1 MAKISDLLTI
11 DYSIFAFPSGLA
23 LGAAVVAL
31 LYVVE
36 RRWGRCK
43 AVERARS
50 PHAACL
56 LLGLTAAYVVAGGL
70 LPALADFSS
79 SWPFVTLLS
88 ALEMHLAL
96 VIIHRLRSFHFR
108 RDLAFILVHAG
119 LWLALFS
126 GMAGAADTARLHALL
141 AVGEDVTTAYDENG
155 CELPLRHTMR
165 LQRFAIERNP
175 ANNTVVQF
183 RAWLLVDDEPCELA
197 VNSPHSVGL
206 GEDIYLMSYHL
217 NSSGTDVKDCVIQV
231 VHEPWK
237 YVTLLGIVM
246 LLLGVVWTVKTIKVE
261 GKV

>member
-108 RDLAFILVHAG
+108 RDFAFILVHAG

-126 GMAGAADTARLHALL
+126 GMAGAADTRKTDIFVTMQPAGRSPRLLSF
-141 AVGEDVTTAYDENG
+141 DID
-155 CELPLRHTMR
+155 
-165 LQRFAIERNP
+165 RNP
-175 ANNTVVQF
+175 ADGSPIQYSATVVMDGDTIG
-183 RAWLLVDDEPCELA
+183 VA
-197 VNSPHSVGL
+197 VNSPYSASIAD
-206 GEDIYLMSYHL
+206 DIYLVDFD
-217 NSSGTDVKDCVIQV
+217 TDMATGEVTYCVLQN
-231 VHEPWK
+231 VHQPWK
-237 YVTLLGIVM
+237 YPLLAGIVM
-246 LLLGVVWTVKTIKVE
+246 LLTGTLALTLRKRKE
-261 GKV
+261 AER

>member
-56 LLGLTAAYVVAGGL
+56 LLGLAAAYVVAGGL

-126 GMAGAADTARLHALL
+126 GMAGAADTRKTDIFVTVQPAGRSPRLLSF
-141 AVGEDVTTAYDENG
+141 DID
-155 CELPLRHTMR
+155 
-165 LQRFAIERNP
+165 RNP
-175 ANNTVVQF
+175 ADGSPIQYSATVVMDGDTIG
-183 RAWLLVDDEPCELA
+183 VA
-197 VNSPHSVGL
+197 VNSPYSASIAD
-206 GEDIYLMSYHL
+206 DIYLVDFD
-217 NSSGTDVKDCVIQV
+217 TDMATGEVTYCVLQN
-231 VHEPWK
+231 VHQPWK
-237 YVTLLGIVM
+237 YPLLAGIVM
-246 LLLGVVWTVKTIKVE
+246 LLTGTLALTLRKRKE
-261 GKV
+261 AER

>member
-126 GMAGAADTARLHALL
+126 GMAGAADTRKTDIFVTVQPAGRSPRLLSF
-141 AVGEDVTTAYDENG
+141 DID
-155 CELPLRHTMR
+155 
-165 LQRFAIERNP
+165 RNP
-175 ANNTVVQF
+175 ADGSPIQYSATVVMDGDTIG
-183 RAWLLVDDEPCELA
+183 VA
-197 VNSPHSVGL
+197 VNSPYSASIAD
-206 GEDIYLMSYHL
+206 DIYLVDFD
-217 NSSGTDVKDCVIQV
+217 TDMATGEVTYCVLQN
-231 VHEPWK
+231 VHQPWK
-237 YVTLLGIVM
+237 YPLLAGIVM
-246 LLLGVVWTVKTIKVE
+246 LLTGTLALTIRKRKE
-261 GKV
+261 AER

>member
-126 GMAGAADTARLHALL
+126 GMAGAADTRETDIFVTVQPAGRSPRLLSF
-141 AVGEDVTTAYDENG
+141 DID
-155 CELPLRHTMR
+155 
-165 LQRFAIERNP
+165 RNP
-175 ANNTVVQF
+175 ADGSPIQYSATVVMDGDTIG
-183 RAWLLVDDEPCELA
+183 VA
-197 VNSPHSVGL
+197 VNSPYSASIAD
-206 GEDIYLMSYHL
+206 DIYLVDFD
-217 NSSGTDVKDCVIQV
+217 TDMATGEVTYCVLQN
-231 VHEPWK
+231 VHQPWK
-237 YVTLLGIVM
+237 YPLLAGIVM
-246 LLLGVVWTVKTIKVE
+246 LLTGTLALTLRKRKE
-261 GKV
+261 AER

>member
-70 LPALADFSS
+70 LSALADFSS

-126 GMAGAADTARLHALL
+126 GMAGAADTRKTDIFVTMQPAGRSPRLLSF
-141 AVGEDVTTAYDENG
+141 DID
-155 CELPLRHTMR
+155 
-165 LQRFAIERNP
+165 RNP
-175 ANNTVVQF
+175 ADGSPIQYSATVVMDGDTIG
-183 RAWLLVDDEPCELA
+183 VA
-197 VNSPHSVGL
+197 VNSPYSASIAD
-206 GEDIYLMSYHL
+206 DIYLVDFE
-217 NSSGTDVKDCVIQV
+217 TDMATGEVTYCVLQN
-231 VHEPWK
+231 VHQPWK
-237 YVTLLGIVM
+237 YPLLAGIVM
-246 LLLGVVWTVKTIKVE
+246 LLTGTLALTLRKRKE
-261 GKV
+261 AER

>member
-50 PHAACL
+50 PHAACM
-56 LLGLTAAYVVAGGL
+56 LLGLTAAYVVAGG
-70 LPALADFSS
+70 LADFSS

-126 GMAGAADTARLHALL
+126 GMAGAADTRKTDIFVTVQPAGRSPRLLSF
-141 AVGEDVTTAYDENG
+141 DID
-155 CELPLRHTMR
+155 
-165 LQRFAIERNP
+165 RNP
-175 ANNTVVQF
+175 ADGSPIQYSATVVMDCDTIG
-183 RAWLLVDDEPCELA
+183 VA
-197 VNSPHSVGL
+197 VNSPYSASIAD
-206 GEDIYLMSYHL
+206 DIYLVDFD
-217 NSSGTDVKDCVIQV
+217 TDMATGEVTYCVLQN
-231 VHEPWK
+231 VHQPWK
-237 YVTLLGIVM
+237 YPLLAGIVM
-246 LLLGVVWTVKTIKVE
+246 LLTGTLALTLRKRKE
-261 GKV
+261 AER

>member
-50 PHAACL
+50 PHAACM

-126 GMAGAADTARLHALL
+126 GMAGAADTRKTDIFATVQPAGRSPRLLSF
-141 AVGEDVTTAYDENG
+141 DID
-155 CELPLRHTMR
+155 
-165 LQRFAIERNP
+165 RNP
-175 ANNTVVQF
+175 ADGSPIQYSATVVMDGDTIG
-183 RAWLLVDDEPCELA
+183 VA
-197 VNSPHSVGL
+197 VNSPYSASIAD
-206 GEDIYLMSYHL
+206 DIYLVDFD
-217 NSSGTDVKDCVIQV
+217 TDMATGEVTYCVLQN
-231 VHEPWK
+231 VHQPWK
-237 YVTLLGIVM
+237 YPLLAGIVM
-246 LLLGVVWTVKTIKVE
+246 LLTGTLALTLRKRKE
-261 GKV
+261 AER

>member
-50 PHAACL
+50 PHAACM

-126 GMAGAADTARLHALL
+126 GMAGAADTRKTDIFVTVQPAGRSPRLLSF
-141 AVGEDVTTAYDENG
+141 DID
-155 CELPLRHTMR
+155 
-165 LQRFAIERNP
+165 RNP
-175 ANNTVVQF
+175 ADGSPIQYSATVVM
-183 RAWLLVDDEPCELA
+183 DGDTIGIA
-197 VNSPHSVGL
+197 VNSPYSASIAD
-206 GEDIYLMSYHL
+206 DIYLVDFD
-217 NSSGTDVKDCVIQV
+217 TDMATGEVTYCVLQN
-231 VHEPWK
+231 VHQPWK
-237 YVTLLGIVM
+237 YPLLAGIVM
-246 LLLGVVWTVKTIKVE
+246 LLTGTLALTLRKRKE
-261 GKV
+261 AER

>member
-43 AVERARS
+43 AAERARS

-126 GMAGAADTARLHALL
+126 GMAGAADTRKTDIFVTVQPAGRSPRLLSF
-141 AVGEDVTTAYDENG
+141 DID
-155 CELPLRHTMR
+155 
-165 LQRFAIERNP
+165 RNP
-175 ANNTVVQF
+175 ADGSPIQYSATVVMDGDTIG
-183 RAWLLVDDEPCELA
+183 VA
-197 VNSPHSVGL
+197 VNSPYSASIAD
-206 GEDIYLMSYHL
+206 DIYLVDFD
-217 NSSGTDVKDCVIQV
+217 TDMATGEVTYCVLQN
-231 VHEPWK
+231 VHQPWK
-237 YVTLLGIVM
+237 YPLLAGIVM
-246 LLLGVVWTVKTIKVE
+246 LLTGTLALTLRKRKE
-261 GKV
+261 AER

>member
-50 PHAACL
+50 PHAACM

-126 GMAGAADTARLHALL
+126 GMAGAADTRKTDIFVTVQPAGRSPRLLSF
-141 AVGEDVTTAYDENG
+141 DID
-155 CELPLRHTMR
+155 
-165 LQRFAIERNP
+165 RNP
-175 ANNTVVQF
+175 ADGSPIQYSATVVMDGDTIG
-183 RAWLLVDDEPCELA
+183 VA
-197 VNSPHSVGL
+197 VNSPYSASIAD
-206 GEDIYLMSYHL
+206 DIYLVDFD
-217 NSSGTDVKDCVIQV
+217 TDMPTGEVTYCVLQN
-231 VHEPWK
+231 VHQPWK
-237 YVTLLGIVM
+237 YPLLAGIVM
-246 LLLGVVWTVKTIKVE
+246 LLTGILALTLRKRKE
-261 GKV
+261 AER

>member
-50 PHAACL
+50 PHAACML
-56 LLGLTAAYVVAGGL
+56 LDLTAAYVVAGGL

-126 GMAGAADTARLHALL
+126 GMAGAADTRKTDIFVTVQPAGRSPRLLSF
-141 AVGEDVTTAYDENG
+141 DID
-155 CELPLRHTMR
+155 
-165 LQRFAIERNP
+165 RNP
-175 ANNTVVQF
+175 ADGSPIQYSATVVMDGDTIG
-183 RAWLLVDDEPCELA
+183 VA
-197 VNSPHSVGL
+197 VNSPYSASIAD
-206 GEDIYLMSYHL
+206 DIYLVDFD
-217 NSSGTDVKDCVIQV
+217 TDMATGEVTYCVLQN
-231 VHEPWK
+231 VHQPWK
-237 YVTLLGIVM
+237 YPLLAGIVM
-246 LLLGVVWTVKTIKVE
+246 LLTGTLALTLRKRKE
-261 GKV
+261 AER

>member
-119 LWLALFS
+119 LWLALLS
-126 GMAGAADTARLHALL
+126 GMAGAADTRKTDIFVTMQPAGRSPRLLSF
-141 AVGEDVTTAYDENG
+141 DID
-155 CELPLRHTMR
+155 
-165 LQRFAIERNP
+165 RNP
-175 ANNTVVQF
+175 ADGSPIQYSATVVMDGDTIG
-183 RAWLLVDDEPCELA
+183 VA
-197 VNSPHSVGL
+197 VNSPYSASIAD
-206 GEDIYLMSYHL
+206 DIYLVDFD
-217 NSSGTDVKDCVIQV
+217 TDMATGEVTYCVLQN
-231 VHEPWK
+231 VHQPWK
-237 YVTLLGIVM
+237 YPLLAGIVM
-246 LLLGVVWTVKTIKVE
+246 LLTGTLALTLRKRKE
-261 GKV
+261 AER

>member
-11 DYSIFAFPSGLA
+11 DYSIVAFPSGLA

-126 GMAGAADTARLHALL
+126 GMAGAADTRKTDIFVTMQPAGRSPRLLSF
-141 AVGEDVTTAYDENG
+141 DID
-155 CELPLRHTMR
+155 
-165 LQRFAIERNP
+165 RNP
-175 ANNTVVQF
+175 ADGSPIQYSATVVMDGDTIG
-183 RAWLLVDDEPCELA
+183 VA
-197 VNSPHSVGL
+197 VNSPYSASIAD
-206 GEDIYLMSYHL
+206 DIYLVDFD
-217 NSSGTDVKDCVIQV
+217 TDMATGEVTYCVLQN
-231 VHEPWK
+231 VHQPWK
-237 YVTLLGIVM
+237 YPLLAGIVM
-246 LLLGVVWTVKTIKVE
+246 LLTGTLALTLRKRKE
-261 GKV
+261 AER

>member
-36 RRWGRCK
+36 CRWGRCK

-126 GMAGAADTARLHALL
+126 GMAGAADTRKTDIFVTMQPAGRSPRLLSF
-141 AVGEDVTTAYDENG
+141 DID
-155 CELPLRHTMR
+155 
-165 LQRFAIERNP
+165 RNP
-175 ANNTVVQF
+175 ADGSPIQYSTTVVMDGDTIG
-183 RAWLLVDDEPCELA
+183 VA
-197 VNSPHSVGL
+197 VNSPYSASIA
-206 GEDIYLMSYHL
+206 DYIYLVDFD
-217 NSSGTDVKDCVIQV
+217 TDMATGEVTYCVLQN
-231 VHEPWK
+231 VHQPWK
-237 YVTLLGIVM
+237 YPLLAGIVM
-246 LLLGVVWTVKTIKVE
+246 LLTGTLALTLRKRKE
-261 GKV
+261 AER

>member
-126 GMAGAADTARLHALL
+126 GMAGAADTRKTDIFVTVQPAGRSPRLLSF
-141 AVGEDVTTAYDENG
+141 DID
-155 CELPLRHTMR
+155 
-165 LQRFAIERNP
+165 RNP
-175 ANNTVVQF
+175 ADGSPIQYSATVVM
-183 RAWLLVDDEPCELA
+183 DGDTIGIA
-197 VNSPHSVGL
+197 VNSPYSASIAD
-206 GEDIYLMSYHL
+206 DIYLVDFD
-217 NSSGTDVKDCVIQV
+217 TDMATGEVTYCVLQN
-231 VHEPWK
+231 VHQPWK
-237 YVTLLGIVM
+237 YPLLAGIVM
-246 LLLGVVWTVKTIKVE
+246 LLTGTLALTLRKRKE
-261 GKV
+261 AER

>member
-126 GMAGAADTARLHALL
+126 GMAGAADTRKTDIFVTVQPAGRSPRLLSF
-141 AVGEDVTTAYDENG
+141 DID
-155 CELPLRHTMR
+155 
-165 LQRFAIERNP
+165 RNP
-175 ANNTVVQF
+175 ADGSPIQYSATVVMDGDTIG
-183 RAWLLVDDEPCELA
+183 VA
-197 VNSPHSVGL
+197 VNSPYSSSIAD
-206 GEDIYLMSYHL
+206 DIYLVDFD
-217 NSSGTDVKDCVIQV
+217 TDMATGEVTYCVLQN
-231 VHEPWK
+231 VHQPWK
-237 YVTLLGIVM
+237 YPLLAGIVM
-246 LLLGVVWTVKTIKVE
+246 LLTGTLALTLRKRKE
-261 GKV
+261 AER

>member
-43 AVERARS
+43 AAERARS

-126 GMAGAADTARLHALL
+126 GMAGAADTRKTDIFVTMQPAGRSPRLLSF
-141 AVGEDVTTAYDENG
+141 DID
-155 CELPLRHTMR
+155 
-165 LQRFAIERNP
+165 RNP
-175 ANNTVVQF
+175 ADGSPIQYSATVVMDGDTIG
-183 RAWLLVDDEPCELA
+183 VA
-197 VNSPHSVGL
+197 VNSPYSASIAD
-206 GEDIYLMSYHL
+206 DIYLVDFD
-217 NSSGTDVKDCVIQV
+217 TDMATGEVTYCVLQN
-231 VHEPWK
+231 VHQPWK
-237 YVTLLGIVM
+237 YPLLAGIVM
-246 LLLGVVWTVKTIKVE
+246 LLTGTLALTLRKRKE
-261 GKV
+261 AER

>member
-50 PHAACL
+50 PHAASL
-56 LLGLTAAYVVAGGL
+56 LLGLIAAYVVAGGL

-126 GMAGAADTARLHALL
+126 GMAGAADTRKTDIFVTVQPAGRSPRLLSF
-141 AVGEDVTTAYDENG
+141 DID
-155 CELPLRHTMR
+155 
-165 LQRFAIERNP
+165 RNP
-175 ANNTVVQF
+175 ADGSPIQYSATVVMDGDTIG
-183 RAWLLVDDEPCELA
+183 VA
-197 VNSPHSVGL
+197 VNSPYSASIAD
-206 GEDIYLMSYHL
+206 DIYLVDFD
-217 NSSGTDVKDCVIQV
+217 TDMATGEVTYCVLQN
-231 VHEPWK
+231 VHQPWK
-237 YVTLLGIVM
+237 YPLLAGIVM
-246 LLLGVVWTVKTIKVE
+246 LLTGTLALTLRKRKE
-261 GKV
+261 AER

>member
-11 DYSIFAFPSGLA
+11 DYSIVAFPSGLA

-126 GMAGAADTARLHALL
+126 GMAGAADTRKTDIFVTMQPAGRSPRLLSF
-141 AVGEDVTTAYDENG
+141 DID
-155 CELPLRHTMR
+155 
-165 LQRFAIERNP
+165 RNP
-175 ANNTVVQF
+175 ADGSPIQYSATVVMDGDTIG
-183 RAWLLVDDEPCELA
+183 VA
-197 VNSPHSVGL
+197 VNSPYSASIAD
-206 GEDIYLMSYHL
+206 DIYLVDFD
-217 NSSGTDVKDCVIQV
+217 TDIATGEVTYCVLQN
-231 VHEPWK
+231 VHQPWK
-237 YVTLLGIVM
+237 YPLLAGIVM
-246 LLLGVVWTVKTIKVE
+246 LLTGTLALTLRKRKE
-261 GKV
+261 AER

>member
-119 LWLALFS
+119 LWLALLS
-126 GMAGAADTARLHALL
+126 GMAGAADTRKTDIFVTMQPAGRSPRLLSF
-141 AVGEDVTTAYDENG
+141 DID
-155 CELPLRHTMR
+155 
-165 LQRFAIERNP
+165 RNP
-175 ANNTVVQF
+175 ADGSPIQYSATVVM
-183 RAWLLVDDEPCELA
+183 DGDTIGIA
-197 VNSPHSVGL
+197 VNSPYSASIAD
-206 GEDIYLMSYHL
+206 DIYLVDFD
-217 NSSGTDVKDCVIQV
+217 TDMATGEVIYCVLQN
-231 VHEPWK
+231 VHQPWK
-237 YVTLLGIVM
+237 YPLLAGIVM
-246 LLLGVVWTVKTIKVE
+246 LLTGTLALTLRKRKE
-261 GKV
+261 AER

>member
-1 MAKISDLLTI
+1 MTKISDLLTI

-88 ALEMHLAL
+88 ALEMHLVL

-126 GMAGAADTARLHALL
+126 GMAGAADTRKTDIFVTVQPAGRSPRLLSF
-141 AVGEDVTTAYDENG
+141 DID
-155 CELPLRHTMR
+155 
-165 LQRFAIERNP
+165 RNP
-175 ANNTVVQF
+175 ADGSPIQYSATVVMDGDTIG
-183 RAWLLVDDEPCELA
+183 VA
-197 VNSPHSVGL
+197 VNSPYSASIAD
-206 GEDIYLMSYHL
+206 DIYLVDFD
-217 NSSGTDVKDCVIQV
+217 TDMATGEVTYCVLQN
-231 VHEPWK
+231 VHQPWK
-237 YVTLLGIVM
+237 YPLLAGIVM
-246 LLLGVVWTVKTIKVE
+246 LLTGTLALTLRKRKE
-261 GKV
+261 AER

>member
-50 PHAACL
+50 PHAACM

-119 LWLALFS
+119 LWLALLS
-126 GMAGAADTARLHALL
+126 GMAGAADTRKTDIFVTVQPAGRSPRLLSF
-141 AVGEDVTTAYDENG
+141 DID
-155 CELPLRHTMR
+155 
-165 LQRFAIERNP
+165 RNP
-175 ANNTVVQF
+175 ADGSPIQYSATVVMDGDTIG
-183 RAWLLVDDEPCELA
+183 VA
-197 VNSPHSVGL
+197 VNSPYSASIAD
-206 GEDIYLMSYHL
+206 DIYLVDFD
-217 NSSGTDVKDCVIQV
+217 TDMATGEVTYCVLQN
-231 VHEPWK
+231 VHQPWK
-237 YVTLLGIVM
+237 YPLLAGIVM
-246 LLLGVVWTVKTIKVE
+246 LLTGTLALTLRKRKE
-261 GKV
+261 AER

>member
-11 DYSIFAFPSGLA
+11 DYSIFGFPSGLA

-126 GMAGAADTARLHALL
+126 GMAGAADTRKTDIFVTVQPAGRSPRLLSF
-141 AVGEDVTTAYDENG
+141 DID
-155 CELPLRHTMR
+155 
-165 LQRFAIERNP
+165 RNP
-175 ANNTVVQF
+175 ADGSPIQYSATVVMDGDTIG
-183 RAWLLVDDEPCELA
+183 VA
-197 VNSPHSVGL
+197 VNSPYSASIAD
-206 GEDIYLMSYHL
+206 DIYLVDFD
-217 NSSGTDVKDCVIQV
+217 TDMATGEVTYCVLQN
-231 VHEPWK
+231 VHQPWK
-237 YVTLLGIVM
+237 YPLLAGIVM
-246 LLLGVVWTVKTIKVE
+246 LLTGTLALTLRKRKE
-261 GKV
+261 AER

>member
-31 LYVVE
+31 LYGVE

-50 PHAACL
+50 PHAACM

-126 GMAGAADTARLHALL
+126 GMAGAADTRKTDIFVTVQPAGRSPRLLSF
-141 AVGEDVTTAYDENG
+141 DID
-155 CELPLRHTMR
+155 
-165 LQRFAIERNP
+165 RNP
-175 ANNTVVQF
+175 ADGSPIQYSATVVMDGDTIG
-183 RAWLLVDDEPCELA
+183 VA
-197 VNSPHSVGL
+197 VNSPYSASIAD
-206 GEDIYLMSYHL
+206 DIYLVDFD
-217 NSSGTDVKDCVIQV
+217 TDMATGEVTYCVLQN
-231 VHEPWK
+231 VHQPWK
-237 YVTLLGIVM
+237 YPLLAGIVM
-246 LLLGVVWTVKTIKVE
+246 LLTGTLALTLRKRKE
-261 GKV
+261 AER

>member
-23 LGAAVVAL
+23 LGVAVVAL

-119 LWLALFS
+119 LWFALFS
-126 GMAGAADTARLHALL
+126 GMAGAADTRKTDIFVTVQPAGRSPRLLSF
-141 AVGEDVTTAYDENG
+141 DID
-155 CELPLRHTMR
+155 
-165 LQRFAIERNP
+165 RNP
-175 ANNTVVQF
+175 ADGSPIQYSATVVMDGDTIG
-183 RAWLLVDDEPCELA
+183 VA
-197 VNSPHSVGL
+197 VNSPYSASIAD
-206 GEDIYLMSYHL
+206 DIYLVDFD
-217 NSSGTDVKDCVIQV
+217 TDMATGEVTYCVLQN
-231 VHEPWK
+231 VHQPWK
-237 YVTLLGIVM
+237 YPLLAGIVM
-246 LLLGVVWTVKTIKVE
+246 LLTGTLALTLRKRKE
-261 GKV
+261 AER

>member
-50 PHAACL
+50 QHAACM

-126 GMAGAADTARLHALL
+126 GMAGAADTRKTDIFVTVQPAGRSPRLLSF
-141 AVGEDVTTAYDENG
+141 DID
-155 CELPLRHTMR
+155 
-165 LQRFAIERNP
+165 RNP
-175 ANNTVVQF
+175 ADGSPIQYSATVVMDGDTIG
-183 RAWLLVDDEPCELA
+183 VA
-197 VNSPHSVGL
+197 VNSPYSASIAD
-206 GEDIYLMSYHL
+206 DIYLVDFD
-217 NSSGTDVKDCVIQV
+217 TDMATGEVTYCVLQN
-231 VHEPWK
+231 VHQPWK
-237 YVTLLGIVM
+237 YPLLAGIVM
-246 LLLGVVWTVKTIKVE
+246 LLTGTLALTLRKRKE
-261 GKV
+261 AER

>member
-126 GMAGAADTARLHALL
+126 GMAGAADTRKPDIFVTVQPAGRSPRLLSF
-141 AVGEDVTTAYDENG
+141 DID
-155 CELPLRHTMR
+155 
-165 LQRFAIERNP
+165 RNP
-175 ANNTVVQF
+175 ADGSPIQYSATVVMDGDTIG
-183 RAWLLVDDEPCELA
+183 VA
-197 VNSPHSVGL
+197 VNSPYSASIAD
-206 GEDIYLMSYHL
+206 DIYLVDFD
-217 NSSGTDVKDCVIQV
+217 TDMATGEVTYCVLQN
-231 VHEPWK
+231 VHQPWK
-237 YVTLLGIVM
+237 YPLLAGIVM
-246 LLLGVVWTVKTIKVE
+246 LLTGTLALTLRKRKE
-261 GKV
+261 AER

>member
-88 ALEMHLAL
+88 ALEMHLVL

-126 GMAGAADTARLHALL
+126 GMAGAADTRKTDIFVTVQPAGRSPRLLSF
-141 AVGEDVTTAYDENG
+141 DID
-155 CELPLRHTMR
+155 
-165 LQRFAIERNP
+165 RNP
-175 ANNTVVQF
+175 ADGSPIQYSATVVMDGDTIG
-183 RAWLLVDDEPCELA
+183 VA
-197 VNSPHSVGL
+197 VNSPYSASIAD
-206 GEDIYLMSYHL
+206 DIYLVDFD
-217 NSSGTDVKDCVIQV
+217 TDMATGEVTYCVLQN
-231 VHEPWK
+231 VHQPWK
-237 YVTLLGIVM
+237 YPLLAGIVM
-246 LLLGVVWTVKTIKVE
+246 LLTGTLALTLRKRKE
-261 GKV
+261 AER

>member
-1 MAKISDLLTI
+1 MAKISDQLTI

-119 LWLALFS
+119 LWFALFS
-126 GMAGAADTARLHALL
+126 GMAGAADTRKTDIFVTVQPAGRSPRLLSF
-141 AVGEDVTTAYDENG
+141 DID
-155 CELPLRHTMR
+155 
-165 LQRFAIERNP
+165 RNP
-175 ANNTVVQF
+175 ADGSPIQYSATVVMDGDTIG
-183 RAWLLVDDEPCELA
+183 VA
-197 VNSPHSVGL
+197 VNSPYSASIAD
-206 GEDIYLMSYHL
+206 DIYLVDFD
-217 NSSGTDVKDCVIQV
+217 TDMATGEVTYCVLQN
-231 VHEPWK
+231 VHQPWK
-237 YVTLLGIVM
+237 YPLLAGIVM
-246 LLLGVVWTVKTIKVE
+246 LLTGTLALTLRKRKE
-261 GKV
+261 AER

>member
-126 GMAGAADTARLHALL
+126 GMAGAADTRKTDIFVTVQPAGRSPRLLSFNI
-141 AVGEDVTTAYDENG
+141 D
-155 CELPLRHTMR
+155 
-165 LQRFAIERNP
+165 RNP
-175 ANNTVVQF
+175 ADGSPIQYSATVVMGGDTIG
-183 RAWLLVDDEPCELA
+183 VA
-197 VNSPHSVGL
+197 VNSPYSASIAD
-206 GEDIYLMSYHL
+206 DIYLVDFD
-217 NSSGTDVKDCVIQV
+217 TDMATGEVTYCVLQN
-231 VHEPWK
+231 VHQPWK
-237 YVTLLGIVM
+237 YPLLAGIVM
-246 LLLGVVWTVKTIKVE
+246 LLTGTLALTLRKRKE
-261 GKV
+261 AER

>member
-23 LGAAVVAL
+23 LGTAVVAL

-119 LWLALFS
+119 LWLALLS
-126 GMAGAADTARLHALL
+126 GMAGAADTRKTDIFVTMQPAGRSPRLLSF
-141 AVGEDVTTAYDENG
+141 DID
-155 CELPLRHTMR
+155 
-165 LQRFAIERNP
+165 RNP
-175 ANNTVVQF
+175 ADGSPIQYSATVVMDGDTIG
-183 RAWLLVDDEPCELA
+183 VA
-197 VNSPHSVGL
+197 VNSPYSASIAD
-206 GEDIYLMSYHL
+206 DIYLVDFD
-217 NSSGTDVKDCVIQV
+217 TDMATGEVTYCVLQN
-231 VHEPWK
+231 VHQPWK
-237 YVTLLGIVM
+237 YPLLAGIVM
-246 LLLGVVWTVKTIKVE
+246 LLTGTLALTLRKRKE
-261 GKV
+261 AER

>member
-50 PHAACL
+50 PHAACM

-126 GMAGAADTARLHALL
+126 GMAGAADTRKTDIFVTVQPAGRSPRLLSF
-141 AVGEDVTTAYDENG
+141 DID
-155 CELPLRHTMR
+155 
-165 LQRFAIERNP
+165 RNP
-175 ANNTVVQF
+175 ADGSPIQYSATVVMDGDTIG
-183 RAWLLVDDEPCELA
+183 VA
-197 VNSPHSVGL
+197 VNSPYSASIAD
-206 GEDIYLMSYHL
+206 DIYLVDFD
-217 NSSGTDVKDCVIQV
+217 TDMTTGEVTYCVLQN
-231 VHEPWK
+231 VHQPWK
-237 YVTLLGIVM
+237 YPLLAGIVM
-246 LLLGVVWTVKTIKVE
+246 LLTGTLALTLRKRKE
-261 GKV
+261 AER

>member
-50 PHAACL
+50 PHAAFL

-126 GMAGAADTARLHALL
+126 GMAGAADTRKTDIFVTVQPAGRSPRLLSF
-141 AVGEDVTTAYDENG
+141 DID
-155 CELPLRHTMR
+155 
-165 LQRFAIERNP
+165 RNP
-175 ANNTVVQF
+175 ADGSPIQYSATVVMDGDTIG
-183 RAWLLVDDEPCELA
+183 VA
-197 VNSPHSVGL
+197 VNSPYSASIAD
-206 GEDIYLMSYHL
+206 DIYLVDFD
-217 NSSGTDVKDCVIQV
+217 TDMATGEVTYCVLQN
-231 VHEPWK
+231 VHQPWK
-237 YVTLLGIVM
+237 YPLLAGIVM
-246 LLLGVVWTVKTIKVE
+246 LLTGTLALTLRKRKE
-261 GKV
+261 AER

>member
-50 PHAACL
+50 PHAACM

-108 RDLAFILVHAG
+108 RDFAFILVHAG

-126 GMAGAADTARLHALL
+126 GMAGAADTRKTDIFVTVQPAGRSPRLLSF
-141 AVGEDVTTAYDENG
+141 DID
-155 CELPLRHTMR
+155 
-165 LQRFAIERNP
+165 RNP
-175 ANNTVVQF
+175 ADGSPIQYSATVVMDGDTIG
-183 RAWLLVDDEPCELA
+183 VA
-197 VNSPHSVGL
+197 VNSPYSASIAD
-206 GEDIYLMSYHL
+206 DIYLVDFD
-217 NSSGTDVKDCVIQV
+217 TDMATGEVTYCVLQN
-231 VHEPWK
+231 VHQPWK
-237 YVTLLGIVM
+237 YPLLAGIVM
-246 LLLGVVWTVKTIKVE
+246 LLTGTLALTLRKRKE
-261 GKV
+261 AER

>member
-126 GMAGAADTARLHALL
+126 GMAGAADTRKTDIFVTMQPAGRSPRLLSF
-141 AVGEDVTTAYDENG
+141 DID
-155 CELPLRHTMR
+155 
-165 LQRFAIERNP
+165 RNP
-175 ANNTVVQF
+175 ADGSPIQYSATVVMDGDTIG
-183 RAWLLVDDEPCELA
+183 VA
-197 VNSPHSVGL
+197 VNSPYSASIAD
-206 GEDIYLMSYHL
+206 DIYLVDFD
-217 NSSGTDVKDCVIQV
+217 TDMATGEVTYCVLQN
-231 VHEPWK
+231 VHQPWK
-237 YVTLLGIVM
+237 YPLLAGIVM
-246 LLLGVVWTVKTIKVE
+246 LLTGTLALTLRKRKE
-261 GKV
+261 AER

>member
-56 LLGLTAAYVVAGGL
+56 ILGLTAAYVVAGGL

-126 GMAGAADTARLHALL
+126 GMAGAADTRKTDIFVTVQPAGRSPRLLSF
-141 AVGEDVTTAYDENG
+141 DID
-155 CELPLRHTMR
+155 
-165 LQRFAIERNP
+165 RNP
-175 ANNTVVQF
+175 ADGSPIQYSATVVMDGDTIG
-183 RAWLLVDDEPCELA
+183 VA
-197 VNSPHSVGL
+197 VNSPYSASIAD
-206 GEDIYLMSYHL
+206 DIYLVDFD
-217 NSSGTDVKDCVIQV
+217 TDMATGEVTYCVLQN
-231 VHEPWK
+231 VHQPWK
-237 YVTLLGIVM
+237 YPLLAGIVM
-246 LLLGVVWTVKTIKVE
+246 LLTGTLALTLRKRKE
-261 GKV
+261 AER

>member
-126 GMAGAADTARLHALL
+126 GMAGAADTRKTDIFVTVQPAGRSPRLLSF
-141 AVGEDVTTAYDENG
+141 DID
-155 CELPLRHTMR
+155 
-165 LQRFAIERNP
+165 RNP
-175 ANNTVVQF
+175 ADGSPIQYSATVVMDGDTIG
-183 RAWLLVDDEPCELA
+183 VA
-197 VNSPHSVGL
+197 VNSPYSASIAD
-206 GEDIYLMSYHL
+206 DIYLVDFDTNMATGEVTY
-217 NSSGTDVKDCVIQV
+217 CVLQN
-231 VHEPWK
+231 VHQPWK
-237 YVTLLGIVM
+237 YPLLAGIVM
-246 LLLGVVWTVKTIKVE
+246 LLTGTLALTLRKRKE
-261 GKV
+261 AER

>member
-126 GMAGAADTARLHALL
+126 GMAGGADTRKTDIFVTVQPAGRSPRLLSF
-141 AVGEDVTTAYDENG
+141 DID
-155 CELPLRHTMR
+155 
-165 LQRFAIERNP
+165 RNP
-175 ANNTVVQF
+175 ADGSPIQYSATVVMDGDTIG
-183 RAWLLVDDEPCELA
+183 VA
-197 VNSPHSVGL
+197 VNSPYSASIAD
-206 GEDIYLMSYHL
+206 DIYLVDFD
-217 NSSGTDVKDCVIQV
+217 TDMATGEVTYCVLQN
-231 VHEPWK
+231 VHQPWK
-237 YVTLLGIVM
+237 YPLLAGIVM
-246 LLLGVVWTVKTIKVE
+246 LLTGTLALTLRKRKE
-261 GKV
+261 AER

>member
-126 GMAGAADTARLHALL
+126 GMAGAADTRKTDIFVTVQPAGRSPRLLSF
-141 AVGEDVTTAYDENG
+141 DID
-155 CELPLRHTMR
+155 
-165 LQRFAIERNP
+165 RNP
-175 ANNTVVQF
+175 ADGSPIQYSATVVMDGDTIG
-183 RAWLLVDDEPCELA
+183 VA
-197 VNSPHSVGL
+197 VNSPYSASIAD
-206 GEDIYLMSYHL
+206 DIYLVDFD
-217 NSSGTDVKDCVIQV
+217 TDMATGEVTYCVLQN
-231 VHEPWK
+231 VHQPWK
-237 YVTLLGIVM
+237 YPLLAGIIM
-246 LLLGVVWTVKTIKVE
+246 LLTGTLALTLRKRKE
-261 GKV
+261 AER